1 MFLFVLIKLDKTFWY
16 SKGKEDLV
24 EAIRRKNNLNVA
36 KNVIIFLG
44 DGMGPSTVT
53 AGRIHAGQKLG
64 KLGEE
69 HFLGF
74 EKFEHVGLVKV
85 IFLILK

>member
-1 MFLFVLIKLDKTFWY
+1 MA
-16 SKGKEDLV
+16 
-24 EAIRRKNNLNVA
+24 AIRRQNNLNVA
-36 KNVIIFLG
+36 KNVILFLG

-69 HFLGF
+69 HSLTF
-74 EKFEHVGLVKV
+74 EKFQHVGLVKV
-85 IFLILK
+85 TLRIKKKTTHKKRMLFSKFV

>member
-1 MFLFVLIKLDKTFWY
+1 MA
-16 SKGKEDLV
+16 
-24 EAIRRKNNLNVA
+24 AIRRQNNLNVA
-36 KNVIIFLG
+36 KNVILFLG

-69 HFLGF
+69 HSLTF
-74 EKFEHVGLVKV
+74 EEFQHVGLVKV
-85 IFLILK
+85 TLRIKKKTTRKKRMLFSKFV

>member
-1 MFLFVLIKLDKTFWY
+1 MA
-16 SKGKEDLV
+16 
-24 EAIRRKNNLNVA
+24 AIRRQNNLNVA
-36 KNVIIFLG
+36 KNVILFLG

-69 HFLGF
+69 HSLTF
-74 EKFEHVGLVKV
+74 EKFQHVGLVKV
-85 IFLILK
+85 TLRIKKKTTRKKRMLFSKFV

>member
-1 MFLFVLIKLDKTFWY
+1 M
-16 SKGKEDLV
+16 
-24 EAIRRKNNLNVA
+24 EAIRRKTNLNMA
-36 KNVIIFLG
+36 KNVILFLG

-69 HFLGF
+69 HFLDF
-74 EKFEHVGLVKV
+74 EKFQHVGLVKV
-85 IFLILK
+85 TFQIERIFFFKYWLPS